1 MNTTHLMINIYM
13 VTVKGNY
20 QVFALGIRFGS
31 WISVCSRAEWRI
43 GNSVGGTWR
52 DFIRGGRWWWHKTL
66 KLSLSLRISLCI
78 SLFLSFLLVPTF
90 KHTFVTYCVHSRLP
104 HFEVWAGRSRR
115 KMLPF
120 QRSEDERL
128 ALWPFLSLPSF
139 QSPMYT
145 SPPLWFFFFVV

>member
-13 VTVKGNY
+13 VTVKRNY
-20 QVFALGIRFGS
+20 QVFALGIRFGG

-78 SLFLSFLLVPTF
+78 LLFLPFLLV
-90 KHTFVTYCVHSRLP
+90 
-104 HFEVWAGRSRR
+104 
-115 KMLPF
+115 
-120 QRSEDERL
+120 
-128 ALWPFLSLPSF
+128 LPSN
-139 QSPMYT
+139 T
-145 SPPLWFFFFVV
+145 PLWHIVSTHIYLTLRCRLEDWEGKCCNFKDQNVRGWILDLFCQCPRSIRSCTHHYLSVLFVV